1 MNNASHDSPSDSAAG
16 HKGLL
21 LVGMHRSGTSALA
34 RVVNLLGVPIGRK
47 LVPSGEDNPR
57 GFWELEEIVEV
68 HNDLLEQLG
77 SAWDDPLPLPDD
89 WKNGE
94 HAMAARERIGEI
106 LNENFALGDAMPFA
120 IKDPRLSR
128 LLPLWKQVLAE
139 LGVDPYVILIHR
151 HPMEVAQSLAKRN
164 EMRIGRG
171 LLLWLRYVLDAERET
186 RGIPRAF
193 LSYAS
198 LLGDWRGEMQRI
210 GSQLG
215 VSWPIAFADAAVDI
229 DAFLAAGLRHH
240 TQPDEIMDNTG
251 HGPLLDGVY
260 AAIQQSH
267 PGNEDDLQVVCDETN
282 RELAKAGTY
291 YADTISDE
299 AARTRKLRM
308 LVDTYSE
315 QYSSLEDHYH
325 SVEKN
330 FHSLEDAY
338 RALEKHHLAIQEQNK
353 HLTEEIWKQRDAQLK
368 LEALLA
374 ETQAELTKTKS
385 ELWKTKAELTTVQT
399 QLEAI
404 YQSTSWQ
411 ITKPLRSGAS
421 LLKNLKSK

>member
-1 MNNASHDSPSDSAAG
+1 
-16 HKGLL
+16 
-21 LVGMHRSGTSALA
+21 
-34 RVVNLLGVPIGRK
+34 
-47 LVPSGEDNPR
+47 
-57 GFWELEEIVEV
+57 
-68 HNDLLEQLG
+68 
-77 SAWDDPLPLPDD
+77 
-89 WKNGE
+89 
-94 HAMAARERIGEI
+94 
-106 LNENFALGDAMPFA
+106 
-120 IKDPRLSR
+120 
-128 LLPLWKQVLAE
+128 
-139 LGVDPYVILIHR
+139 
-151 HPMEVAQSLAKRN
+151 
-164 EMRIGRG
+164 MRIGRG
-171 LLLWLRYVLDAERET
+171 LLLWLRYVLDAERDT
-186 RGIPRAF
+186 RGTPRAF
-193 LSYAS
+193 VSYAS

-210 GSQLG
+210 GNQLC
-215 VSWPIAFADAAVDI
+215 VSWPNAFDDAAIDI

-240 TQPDEIMDNTG
+240 TLPDEIMDNTG
-251 HGPLLDGVY
+251 HGPLLDRVY

-267 PGNEDDLQVVCDETN
+267 PGNEYDLQVVCDETN
-282 RELAKAGTY
+282 RELAKAGAY

-353 HLTEEIWKQRDAQLK
+353 DLTEEIWRQRDAQLK

-374 ETQAELTKTKS
+374 ETQAELTKTNS
-385 ELWKTKAELTTVQT
+385 ELWERKAELTTVQA

-421 LLKNLKSK
+421 LLRNLTSK